1 MRAPPGKTNP
11 FSVLLLAAIV
21 AGGWWLYTYGPI
33 YWDNMEVKDQVAKGV
48 AQAILEGDANAQM
61 TLLTQMNKT
70 IGWHYQ
76 VDEETQEEQVKPG
89 LGLEKDQVVVNSD
102 SATKMVTVRVEYDRT
117 FQLAPFKQRKTLHFV
132 VLKQGKLQ

>member
-11 FSVLLLAAIV
+11 VSVLLLAAMV

-33 YWDNMEVKDQVAKGV
+33 YWDNMEVKDEVSKGV
-48 AQAILEGDANAQM
+48 AQAILEGDVQAQNTM
-61 TLLTQMNKT
+61 VNRLNKSV
-70 IGWHYQ
+70 GWHYQ
-76 VDEETQEEQVKPG
+76 LDEETQQEVVKDG
-89 LGLEKDQVVVNSD
+89 LGLERDQVVVKSD
-102 SATKMVTVRVEYDRT
+102 SSTKMVTVRVEYDRT